1 MRLIE
6 QSSKA
11 LLAKSLAPLRM
22 KDTQGSLPIHRAAS
36 IGSSALVN
44 LYMFPNPTQKGAS
57 PINAADRFGMTPL
70 HHACAEGHVEVA
82 ALLIEL
88 GADPDRLDKQGETPL
103 QCAPDD
109 QTREALRRAIEG

>member
-1 MRLIE
+1 MIY

-36 IGSSALVN
+36 IGSSALIN
-44 LYMFPNPTQKGAS
+44 LYMFPNPIEKAAS

-82 ALLIEL
+82 TLLIQL
-88 GADPDRLDKQGETPL
+88 GADPDRLDKEGQTPL

-109 QTREALRRAIEG
+109 KTREILRRAIEG

>member
-1 MRLIE
+1 
-6 QSSKA
+6 
-11 LLAKSLAPLRM
+11 M

-36 IGSSALVN
+36 IGSTALVN
-44 LYMFPNPTQKGAS
+44 LYMFPNATQKAGS

-82 ALLIEL
+82 ILLLEL

-109 QTREALRRAIEG
+109 NTRGALRRAIEG